1 MKISM
6 NIIRTIK
13 LINRS
18 KTLTNK
24 EKREL
29 ISKGLIEQ
37 VINVYKVIVF
47 ANPNRKN
54 GHRYGVNDMVVIH
67 DKINNPKNIPFPKLK
82 NELKG
87 SEVGNKIFMYYP
99 RTEVLNCFEGEDS
112 ISNYISV

>member
-1 MKISM
+1 MSLSAWEYIKIL
-6 NIIRTIK
+6 K
-13 LINRS
+13 
-18 KTLTNK
+18 KHHVFTNK
-24 EKREL
+24 QVKFLSHLCIYTHEL
-29 ISKGLIEQ
+29 
-37 VINVYKVIVF
+37 NVYKVIVF

-112 ISNYISV
+112 ISNYISA